1 MKKVIDKTYKV
12 LSATWL
18 GSIIFF
24 SFIIAPQ
31 IFKVLPRFEA
41 AKLQNHLFPF
51 YYSVGIVCAL
61 GMLLYAFFKDQ
72 KKIVWIG
79 VALALALVGLT
90 TLSPLIREAFLSQN
104 PSIKWLHPTA
114 IGLNLAMLFCV
125 FKSI

>member
-1 MKKVIDKTYKV
+1 MGTLKKIYRV
-12 LSATWL
+12 LSSIWL
-18 GSIIFF
+18 GSIVFF

-51 YYSVGIVCAL
+51 YYSVGIICAL
-61 GMLLYAFFKDQ
+61 GMLLYAFLKEQ
-72 KKIVWIG
+72 KKIIWIG
-79 VALALALVGLT
+79 LALALALIGLT
-90 TLSPLIREAFLSQN
+90 TLSPLIKDAFLSQSA
-104 PSIKWLHPTA
+104 SIKWLHPTA

>member
-1 MKKVIDKTYKV
+1 MKKAYRV
-12 LSATWL
+12 LSSIWL
-18 GSIIFF
+18 GSIVFF
-24 SFIIAPQ
+24 SFVIAPQ

-79 VALALALVGLT
+79 IALALALIGLT
-90 TLSPLIREAFLSQN
+90 TLSPLIRDAFLSQN
-104 PSIKWLHPTA
+104 HSIKWLHPTA
-114 IGLNLAMLFCV
+114 IGVNLAMLFCV
-125 FKSI
+125 FKSV